1 MKGLGKLVGNEN
13 KKVWKQTGLRVILII
28 IAALTALSP
37 VFNFLASRALNYE
50 GYGNYM
56 YDPDNIQS
64 QLEYAQENGD
74 VLTEKY
80 WRVYESTVNFFEK
93 NGIVSEWQIY
103 FFRDDYAQALGW
115 LTIVETVAPGGFTAE
130 DITNSMLT
138 DFIYEHMREDESL
151 SELEPENISRTLADA
166 RKALAELENDILS
179 FTLGDYYASRL
190 ADAEAE
196 RDKRAATLEAYQNG
210 TLGLGVSGSSQ
221 LDAEYTKYMC
231 ENAERALEAA
241 ELSVWGWQQLTE
253 NLYEYGSWQYNTV
266 NKMIARMN
274 VSGDFGA
281 IASEELFNSREYG
294 ESLRYSYE
302 TYEQY
307 EKEMHSCSKQW
318 DESKALVLYSLE
330 HGIPLRGTVNSS
342 SKEMLTSEVSSML
355 GNLVIF
361 MIILAGMTLSNE
373 YTSGTIRLL
382 LIRPQSRSKILSS
395 KLISLYVWWLAAA
408 GAGALLLGGECMLLF
423 GIKDMFKPD
432 LFIIGGRVA
441 EIPSLITLIIKILL
455 AVLSASPIV
464 LFALLISTLI
474 KKAALPIALS
484 MMGRF
489 ATSVVIMLSVV
500 LNLTFPHMHFEYS
513 PFPYLDLASMVGNA
527 ADAYAGSSYFSLN
540 EIISDMTGGYAT
552 LSSSIYNIW
561 IGIAWMLFF
570 SALMLVL
577 SFVSFNKQ
585 QIKN

>member
-1 MKGLGKLVGNEN
+1 MKGLGRLIGNEN

-37 VFNFLASRALNYE
+37 VFNFLTSRALTYE

-56 YDPDNIQS
+56 YDPDNIQN
-64 QLEYAQENGD
+64 QIGYAQESED
-74 VLTEKY
+74 VLREKY
-80 WRVYESTVNFFEK
+80 WRVYESTVNFFTE
-93 NGIVSEWQIY
+93 NSIDSEWQIY
-103 FFRDDYAQALGW
+103 FFRDNYAQALGW
-115 LTIVETVAPGGFTAE
+115 LTVVETVAPGGFTKE
-130 DITNSMLT
+130 DITNSMLM
-138 DFIYEHMREDESL
+138 DFIYERMREDDSL
-151 SELEPENISRTLADA
+151 SELDPENISRTLADA
-166 RKALAELENDILS
+166 RKELAELENDILS

-196 RDKRAATLEAYQNG
+196 RDRCAATLKAYENG
-210 TLGLGVSGSSQ
+210 TIDSGLSGNSQ
-221 LDAEYTKYMC
+221 LDAEYAKYIR

-266 NKMIARMN
+266 NRMLTRMYG
-274 VSGDFGA
+274 SGDFRVA
-281 IASEELFNSREYG
+281 MSEELFNSREYG
-294 ESLRYSYE
+294 ESLQHSYG
-302 TYEQY
+302 TYKQY
-307 EKEMHSCSKQW
+307 EKEMRSCGKQW

-330 HGIPLRGTVNSS
+330 HGIPLRGTMSSS

-382 LIRPQSRSKILSS
+382 LIRPQSRSKILTS
-395 KLISLYVWWLAAA
+395 KLVSLYVWWLAAA

-423 GIKDMFKPD
+423 GIKDLFKPD
-432 LFIIGGRVA
+432 LFIIGGSVA
-441 EIPSLITLIIKILL
+441 QIPSAITLIIRILL
-455 AVLSASPIV
+455 TVLSASPIV

-500 LNLTFPHMHFEYS
+500 LNMTFPHIHFEYS
-513 PFPYLDLASMVGNA
+513 PFPYLDLTSMVGNA
-527 ADAYAGSSYFSLN
+527 AEAYAESSYFSLN
-540 EIISDMTGGYAT
+540 EIISSMTGGYAT

-585 QIKN
+585 QIKI

>member
-330 HGIPLRGTVNSS
+330 HGIPLRGTVKGDAYLRGQLNARKSCDIHDNPCGHDAFQRVHLRHD
-342 SKEMLTSEVSSML
+342 KTSAYPSAKPLKDSFL
-355 GNLVIF
+355 K
-361 MIILAGMTLSNE
+361 A
-373 YTSGTIRLL
+373 Y
-382 LIRPQSRSKILSS
+382 
-395 KLISLYVWWLAAA
+395 ISLCLVACRRGSRRVAAWRRMYAPVRNKGYVQARPVHYRRTRRRDPLTYHTYHKDTA
-408 GAGALLLGGECMLLF
+408 GGALGVSDSAVRTAHIHSDKESRASYRAFNDGSLRHLCRDHAVRGAE
-423 GIKDMFKPD
+423 PD
-432 LFIIGGRVA
+432 
-441 EIPSLITLIIKILL
+441 IP
-455 AVLSASPIV
+455 A
-464 LFALLISTLI
+464 
-474 KKAALPIALS
+474 
-484 MMGRF
+484 
-489 ATSVVIMLSVV
+489 
-500 LNLTFPHMHFEYS
+500 YS
-513 PFPYLDLASMVGNA
+513 F
-527 ADAYAGSSYFSLN
+527 
-540 EIISDMTGGYAT
+540 
-552 LSSSIYNIW
+552 
-561 IGIAWMLFF
+561 
-570 SALMLVL
+570 
-577 SFVSFNKQ
+577 
-585 QIKN
+585 